1 MSRGRWILRRI
12 ALAVPVL
19 FGITVL
25 TFVLVRMTPGDPVL
39 YLVDPAAMSGAP
51 EEYIAARRSEL
62 GLDKP
67 TPVQYAVWIRELGQ
81 GNLGYS
87 FVNRRP
93 VTKMIAERVEPTVR
107 LMGTALL
114 FALLIGIPTGVVAAL
129 RQYSLIDYVV
139 AVLSL
144 TVIST
149 PAFFL
154 ALGAIYVFSLRLDLT
169 PIGGMATI
177 GRPADL
183 VDALRHLILPAGI
196 LGLSLTGPIVRYTRA
211 SVLEVLS
218 QEYLSTARAKGLRE
232 RVVIVR
238 HALPNA
244 LIPIISVVGVMI
256 PLLFGG
262 SVIVEQI
269 FSWPGMGQL
278 ILAAIGQRDYP
289 VLMGITMVVAILVL
303 ACSVLTDIAYTLVDP
318 RIRLG

>member
-1 MSRGRWILRRI
+1 MTRGRWILRR
-12 ALAVPVL
+12 LAISVPVF
-19 FGITVL
+19 FGITLL
-25 TFVLVRMTPGDPVL
+25 TFVLVRLTPGDPVL
-39 YLVDPAAMSGAP
+39 YLIDPAAMSGAP
-51 EEYIAARRSEL
+51 EEYVAARRTEL
-62 GLDKP
+62 GLDRP
-67 TPVQYAVWIRELGQ
+67 AAVQYAAWLRELAQ

-87 FVNRRP
+87 YVNGRP
-93 VTKMIAERVEPTVR
+93 VLAMITERVEPTTR

-114 FALLIGIPTGVVAAL
+114 FALLIGIPLGVVAAL
-129 RQYSLIDYVV
+129 KQYSALDYGI

-144 TVIST
+144 AVIST

-169 PIGGMATI
+169 PIGGMGTI
-177 GRPADL
+177 GRAPNL
-183 VDALRHLILPAGI
+183 LDAARHLTLPAGI
-196 LGLSLTGPIVRYTRA
+196 LALSLTGPIVRYTRA
-211 SVLEVLS
+211 SLLEVLT
-218 QEYLSTARAKGLRE
+218 QDYLATARAKGLRQ
-232 RVVIVR
+232 RVVVTR

-289 VLMGITMVVAILVL
+289 VIMGITMVIAVLVL
-303 ACSVLTDIAYTLVDP
+303 AFSVLTDIAYTMVDP
-318 RIRLG
+318 RIRIA